1 MAGKGVIPIMALLW
15 RPHPAPQCLIGDGPG
30 NLQIPELL
38 LRTLIVLVAHF
49 VYAFIMTDELLLDP

>member
-1 MAGKGVIPIMALLW
+1 MALLW

-49 VYAFIMTDELLLDP
+49 VYAFIMTDELLLDS